1 MQEMH
6 SFERFVESNKDL
18 SFDEIIQ
25 KTDRE
30 VRRIDARLFPGSGWR
45 GVPKEQRDIVES
57 YSDKLGRFLFFMRWG
72 KEPRK
77 VTPSELSLYRQ
88 VCEHLIEKGQSSK
101 SISSVLE

>member
-1 MQEMH
+1 MHEMYG
-6 SFERFVESNKDL
+6 FERFIESIKDV

-30 VRRIDARLFPGSGWR
+30 VGRIDAHLFPGSGR
-45 GVPKEQRDIVES
+45 RAIPKEQRDIAQS

-72 KEPRK
+72 IKPSK

-88 VCEHLIEKGQSSK
+88 VCEHLIEKSQLSK
-101 SISSVLE
+101 SILSVF